1 MEKEGRKEGEVEGSQ
16 MGLRSET
23 CDSPW
28 EEYLCETLFLIG
40 VFVFDSRTVL
50 DG

>member
-1 MEKEGRKEGEVEGSQ
+1 

-40 VFVFDSRTVL
+40 VFVFDCVGWL
-50 DG
+50 IIAQQK